1 MSWGSILSTGLNIFG
16 AISSK
21 KAGDKAAALNER
33 LTDAQVAALDQQT
46 KMLGEQY
53 GIEKGVRSNLLN
65 KIYFVELLEKHDLSK
80 HPYHLNFQNF
90 HPVEL

>member
-21 KAGDKAAALNER
+21 KSGDKAAALNER

-53 GIEKGVRSNLLN
+53 GIEKGIRSNLLR
-65 KIYFVELLEKHDLSK
+65 KIFK
-80 HPYHLNFQNF
+80 
-90 HPVEL
+90 